1 MNLSNITSNES
12 MPNIEPDREI
22 HSARTSTAA
31 LTPAD
36 YYAIWENGKMIQELL
51 LVNNGARP

>member
-31 LTPAD
+31 LTP
-36 YYAIWENGKMIQELL
+36 
-51 LVNNGARP
+51 